1 MKRLFATVFA
11 AALTSSVAMAETLTI
26 TAVKLASPEMIVLSM
41 QKHFPEVAKRHGIN
55 NGKLEIQYSRGS
67 VEALTNLI
75 TGKSHINI
83 ASLPTI
89 VKLHKE
95 SPGRLQFISMFNTSD
110 APLVCKPYVKDI
122 KDIKDNKRSIIISGK
137 QSGSHLLIQKLAR
150 DNFGDPLALE
160 NQIVLLSQVQTLQA
174 FASGTKGIDCAIQ
187 GAPIS
192 NQLRE
197 MGNKVLY
204 PGPTGFLNSAV
215 INAQWAKD
223 NPKLALAL
231 LDTIKVAQKEYT
243 DNMPVLAQA
252 MVERHNLKDLD
263 ADTIVRYYKQ
273 MNIVAL
279 TKFTPAV
286 IDWLHLT
293 EEMGML
299 PAGSMKAFDSSII
312 WREDLL

>member
-1 MKRLFATVFA
+1 MKLLFATVFA

-26 TAVKLASPEMIVLSM
+26 TAVKLASPEMMVLSM
-41 QKHFPEVAKRHGIN
+41 QKHFPDVAKRHGID
-55 NGKLEIQYSRGS
+55 NGRLEIQYSRGS
-67 VEALTNLI
+67 VEALTNLM

-95 SPGRLQFISMFNTSD
+95 SPGKLQFISMFNTSD

-122 KDIKDNKRSIIISGK
+122 PDIKANKRSIIISGK

-150 DNFGDPLALE
+150 DYFGDPLALE
-160 NQIVLLSQVQTLQA
+160 SQIVLLSQVQTLQA

-197 MGNKVLY
+197 MGNQVLY

-215 INAQWAKD
+215 INAQWAKA

-231 LDTIKVAQKEYT
+231 LDTIKVAQREYT
-243 DNMPVLAQA
+243 ENMPVLARA
-252 MVERHNLKDLD
+252 MVERHNLKELD
-263 ADTIVRYYKQ
+263 ADTIVRYYRE
-273 MNIVAL
+273 MNIVAVS
-279 TKFTPAV
+279 KFTPAV
-286 IDWLHLT
+286 MDWLHLT

-299 PAGSMKAFDSSII
+299 PAGSMKAWNKDII

>member
-1 MKRLFATVFA
+1 MKRFFATVLLTA
-11 AALTSSVAMAETLTI
+11 ITTSAALAETLTI
-26 TAVKLASPEMIVLSM
+26 TAVKLASAEMMVLSM
-41 QKHFPEVAKRHGIN
+41 QKHFPDVAKKHGID
-55 NGKLEIQYSRGS
+55 NGRLEIQYSRGS
-67 VEALTNLI
+67 VEALTNLM

-95 SPGRLQFISMFNTSD
+95 SPGKLQFISMFNTSD

-122 KDIKDNKRSIIISGK
+122 QDIKANKRSIIISGK

-150 DNFGDPLALE
+150 DNFGDSLALE
-160 NQIVLLSQVQTLQA
+160 NQIVLLGQVQTLQA

-197 MGNKVLY
+197 MGNPVLD
-204 PGPTGFLNSAV
+204 PGPTGFLNAAV
-215 INAQWAKD
+215 INTEWAQK
-223 NPKLALAL
+223 NPKLALVL
-231 LDTIKVAQKEYT
+231 LDTIKMAQREYT
-243 DNMPVLAQA
+243 ENMPVLARA
-252 MVERHNLKDLD
+252 MVERHNLTTLD

-273 MNIVAL
+273 MNIVAV

-286 IDWLHLT
+286 INWLHLT
-293 EEMGML
+293 EELGML
-299 PAGSMKAFDSSII
+299 PAGSMQAWDSRII